1 MTHLT
6 KAQTHGLFS
15 TSVPERPNRETGND
29 KAYAIPFRQ
38 PEAPFAVGVD
48 MTPDQARELRM
59 AAYPRL
65 EWGNV
70 SNLSPRT
77 RGKHY

>member
-6 KAQTHGLFS
+6 KIEAKGLFGA
-15 TSVPERPNRETGND
+15 TNPPRPNRDSGND
-29 KAYAIPFRQ
+29 HPFMAQQ

-48 MTPDQARELRM
+48 MTPDQARSLRI
-59 AAYPRL
+59 AGWPQY
-65 EWGNV
+65 EWPAV

>member
-6 KAQTHGLFS
+6 KTTRHSLFS
-15 TSVPERPNRETGND
+15 TTVAPRPNRETGNEM
-29 KAYAIPFRQ
+29 AAFATRQ
-38 PEAPFAVGVD
+38 PEAPFAVMVD
-48 MTPDQARELRM
+48 QTPDQARALR
-59 AAYPRL
+59 AAQWPEYDWP
-65 EWGNV
+65 GV

>member
-6 KAQTHGLFS
+6 KTTQHGLFE
-15 TSVPERPNRETGND
+15 TSVAERPNRETGND
-29 KAYAIPFRQ
+29 KAYAIPFSR
-38 PEAPFAVGVD
+38 PEAPFAVAVD
-48 MTPDQARELRM
+48 QTPDQARELRM
-59 AAYPRL
+59 AAYPCL

-70 SNLSPRT
+70 ENLSPRT